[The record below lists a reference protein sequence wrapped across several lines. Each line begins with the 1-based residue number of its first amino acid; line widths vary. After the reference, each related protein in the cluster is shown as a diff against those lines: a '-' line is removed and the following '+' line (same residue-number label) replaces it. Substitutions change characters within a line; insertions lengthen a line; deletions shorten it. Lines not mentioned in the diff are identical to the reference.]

1 MDERNSGSIII
12 VAGMSEAK
20 APAVDKHAT
29 VDRKHELALR
39 LRKQGWSYRRIA
51 GALSVSY
58 IRVQYWMEMP
68 PGETTLPVEDDRID
82 SGEVVPSLP
91 VPRANP
97 NPGPAPLPVPVKAAA
112 VPAVPDTD
120 SLTKRL
126 DALARG
132 QQDQAAALAALERRL
147 LGAIE
152 AETKTWG
159 QRILKAI
166 KGLYPWGRSGD
177 SE

>member
-1 MDERNSGSIII
+1 MDERSSGSIII
-12 VAGMSEAK
+12 VAGMPEAK
-20 APAVDKHAT
+20 GPAVDKHAT

-58 IRVQYWMEMP
+58 IRVQYWMEIP
-68 PGETTLPVEDDRID
+68 PARTTFPIEDDGMG
-82 SGEVVPSLP
+82 SAEMAASLP
-91 VPRANP
+91 VPRTS
-97 NPGPAPLPVPVKAAA
+97 PGPGPSSLPVPVKAAA

-126 DALARG
+126 DVLARG
-132 QQDQAAALAALERRL
+132 QQDQAAAMAALELRL
-147 LGAIE
+147 LTAIE

-159 QRILKAI
+159 QRILEAI